1 MKIPK
6 ATKLKNGEWVVR
18 LRLDGQAI
26 HVKNYNKAKAE
37 KEAQLIKAQYEKD
50 KKLEQRLIK
59 QPTLRTAIDL
69 YIAERRNSVSPATI
83 RTYRTIQSCRFQS
96 VMDRR
101 LEMISES
108 EWQGIIDDEYVRLSP
123 KTVKTSWGLIKSVLE
138 ENKMPYPKKLT
149 MQRVAPKKNVAWLEP
164 DEIKKFVEAAK
175 DDLYCIPMLLAL
187 MSMRIGEID
196 ALRWEDIS
204 PDADFIQ
211 TNGSRVMDETNK
223 WVEKDLEKTKESSRK
238 VPLLIPELR
247 TAIKARH
254 KGSGKLL
261 DAHQMTL
268 RRAVER
274 TCRRADVPIVTVHQ
288 LRHSFASLS
297 AHLGIPKEISMEI
310 GGWSNDKTMD
320 EIYTHICRSDI
331 ERYKNAMYDF
341 YNPKT
346 PERNLKT
353 KKLKKVSL
361 AGTQN

>member
-6 ATKLKNGEWVVR
+6 AEKLKSGEWVVR
-18 LRLDGQAI
+18 LRLDGKAI
-26 HVKNYNKAKAE
+26 HVKNYNKSKAE
-37 KEAQLIKAQYEKD
+37 KEAQLIKAQYEKE

-59 QPTLRTAIDL
+59 QPTLRAAIDL
-69 YIAERRNSVSPATI
+69 YIAARQNIVSPATV
-83 RTYRTIQSCRFQS
+83 RTYRTIQKCRFQS

-101 LEMISES
+101 LETIQES
-108 EWQGIIDDEYVRLSP
+108 EWQGILDEEYGRLSA

-138 ENKMPYPKKLT
+138 ANNMPVPKKLT
-149 MQRVAPKKNVAWLEP
+149 MPRETAKKEASWLEP
-164 DEIKKFVEAAK
+164 EEIRLFVSVAK
-175 DDLYCIPMLLAL
+175 DDPYCIPMLLAL

-196 ALRWEDIS
+196 ALYWEDIS
-204 PDADFIQ
+204 PEADFIQ
-211 TNGSRVMDETNK
+211 TNGARVMDESHK
-223 WVEKDLEKTKESSRK
+223 WVQKDLEKTKESSRK

-247 TAIKARH
+247 DAIKVQH
-254 KGSGKLL
+254 KPGGKLL

-274 TCRRADVPIVTVHQ
+274 TCKKAGVPIVTVHQ

-331 ERYKNAMYDF
+331 ERYKNAMWKF
-341 YNPKT
+341 YNPD
-346 PERNLKT
+346 PETTDLSSDDNP
-353 KKLKKVSL
+353 
-361 AGTQN
+361 

>member
-6 ATKLKNGEWVVR
+6 ATKLKSGEWVVR

-26 HVKNYNKAKAE
+26 HVKNYNKSKAE
-37 KEAQLIKAQYEKD
+37 KEAQLIKAKYD
-50 KKLEQRLIK
+50 SAKKLEQRLIK
-59 QPTLRTAIDL
+59 QPTLRAAIDI
-69 YIAERRNSVSPATI
+69 YIAERQHSVSPATI
-83 RTYRTIQSCRFQS
+83 RTYRTIQKCRFQS

-101 LEMISES
+101 LETIAEN

-123 KTVKTSWGLIKSVLE
+123 KTVKTSWGLIKSVLDA
-138 ENKMPYPKKLT
+138 NKMPYPRKLT
-149 MQRVAPKKNVAWLEP
+149 MQRVAAKKNAAWLEP
-164 DEIKKFVEAAK
+164 DEIKKFVAAAK
-175 DDLYCIPMLLAL
+175 DDPYCIPMLLAL

-196 ALRWEDIS
+196 ALRWEDIT

-211 TNGSRVMDETNK
+211 TNGSRVMDEAHH

-247 TAIKARH
+247 EAIKEQY
-254 KGSGKLL
+254 KECGKLL

-274 TCRRADVPIVTVHQ
+274 TCKRAEVPIVTVHQ

-341 YNPKT
+341 YNPKE
-346 PERNLKT
+346 P
-353 KKLKKVSL
+353 KKLARTKRLKNSKKPN
-361 AGTQN
+361 A